1 MVGYC
6 MLGYWL
12 FFFDDHCSCEMWD
25 VSVFSIHDTSPMLK
39 KEHIRTPGFAKTSKV
54 KSRASQLKHWKLKT
68 QIFLWHMFT
77 NSIFVFS
84 LKISFLRCSMFF
96 PVLVPLNWLHVQWII
111 HFPDRRFQLGLMPLC
126 GACQEDQAGAK
137 WMCLE
142 MGYTPKPDLPSRWFR
157 LSEWDICDLENLE
170 GSILV
175 FFFFFAG
182 SFRKSSWTHAIW

>member
-111 HFPDRRFQLGLMPLC
+111 HFPDCRFQLGLMPLC

-142 MGYTPKPDLPSRWFR
+142 MGYTPKPDLPSR
-157 LSEWDICDLENLE
+157 
-170 GSILV
+170 
-175 FFFFFAG
+175 
-182 SFRKSSWTHAIW
+182 